1 VRQFSFKNKRA
12 VSVCLGAAAVC
23 GFIWPFIGLAIV
35 IPALVRHRYSC
46 SAPAVGFA
54 LAVAL
59 IGILRGATDLCL
71 APEEGEEEGKDGRQ
85 VRAVRQRVV
94 TAPRPSSSPPALEAA
109 QTAAPA

>member
-1 VRQFSFKNKRA
+1 M
-12 VSVCLGAAAVC
+12 CLGAAAVC

-71 APEEGEEEGKDGRQ
+71 APEAGLEKTRFFFKTQPSVFLFFGFFFVFFWVFFVLYLPR
-85 VRAVRQRVV
+85 RVFFQFQ
-94 TAPRPSSSPPALEAA
+94 EYF
-109 QTAAPA
+109 

>member
-1 VRQFSFKNKRA
+1 M
-12 VSVCLGAAAVC
+12 CLGAAAVC

-35 IPALVRHRYSC
+35 VPALVRHRYSC

-71 APEEGEEEGKDGRQ
+71 APEAGLEKT
-85 VRAVRQRVV
+85 RVKKKNQPSGLFV
-94 TAPRPSSSPPALEAA
+94 FFFVFWFLFYFFIYLPRRESF
-109 QTAAPA
+109 

>member
-1 VRQFSFKNKRA
+1 

-71 APEEGEEEGKDGRQ
+71 APEAGLEKNPFKKNPAQCFFFGGGDCFF
-85 VRAVRQRVV
+85 VLYL
-94 TAPRPSSSPPALEAA
+94 PRRESF
-109 QTAAPA
+109 